1 MPSVPRHLLFLVE
14 TNKKQ
19 IPRFALHHTVRGFA
33 RDDMVG
39 VFFISLFQNLE
50 LNTEN

>member
-1 MPSVPRHLLFLVE
+1 MPSVARHLLFLVE

-19 IPRFALHHTVRGFA
+19 LPRFA